1 MANRWLQHLAQFR
14 RNNKN
19 VDPKEMMKKARM
31 SYQNGGKTNSLMKAP
46 ALDAKSLNKSLNNSL
61 KVANHAIKKGGN
73 VAKVMAPSPYT
84 NTDSMQHAVKGA
96 LDPINMKGGG
106 VVPFEPSGTDSLPA
120 RVGGRRTR
128 RQSRKSRRTRRR

>member
-19 VDPKEMMKKARM
+19 VSPKEMMKKARM
-31 SYQNGGKTNSLMKAP
+31 SYQNGGKPLNLMKSP
-46 ALDAKSLNKSLNNSL
+46 AVSAVNKTVSHAAKVTNN
-61 KVANHAIKKGGN
+61 AIKKGGN
-73 VAKVMAPSPYT
+73 VAKPMSPSPYV
-84 NTDSMQHAVKGA
+84 NTASMHHDVKGA
-96 LDPINMKGGG
+96 LDPINMRGGG
-106 VVPFEPSGTDSLPA
+106 VVPFEPSGTDSVPA